1 MIPRTLRSALNR
13 LFALKR
19 LWLIYY
25 LSGLVFAA
33 VVALPATSI
42 VSSYAGKTL
51 AAERLSGF
59 MDINLLVELFHY
71 RGSALGA
78 LFPLFMMITLGF
90 WLLMLFFS
98 GGTLKL
104 MAGDHP
110 YRPREFWD
118 ACGRYFGRFLR
129 ILLWS
134 LPLLALLFLLPA
146 LADLVKKLF
155 WGNDPGDNITYWSG
169 LIKMGL
175 RYLALMIWALFFD
188 YTRILAVQKNEK
200 RTRRLALATLQ
211 FAGHHFGRIFT
222 LALLL
227 ACIGLLGLLIY
238 NPVAGLLHAPSAV
251 IIALLFL
258 WQQLYMFFR
267 AGLRLLTHGSQM
279 KLSQG
284 LLRDY

>member
-1 MIPRTLRSALNR
+1 MIARTLHSALTR

-19 LWLIYY
+19 LWLVYY

-42 VSSYAGKTL
+42 VSNFAGQTL
-51 AAERLSGF
+51 TAERLSGF
-59 MDINLLVELFHY
+59 MDINFIIELFHY
-71 RGSALGA
+71 HGSALGA
-78 LFPLFMMITLGF
+78 ILPLLIMTAFLF

-98 GGTLKL
+98 GGALKL

-129 ILLWS
+129 LLLWS
-134 LPLLALLFLLPA
+134 LPLLALFFLLPA
-146 LADLVKKLF
+146 LANLVEKLF
-155 WGNDPGDNITYWSG
+155 WGKDPGDNITYWSG
-169 LIKMGL
+169 IAKMGL
-175 RYLALMIWALFFD
+175 RYLALMLWALFFD
-188 YTRILAVQKNEK
+188 YARILAVQKNEK
-200 RTRRLALATLQ
+200 RTRRLAIAALQ
-211 FAGHHFGRIFT
+211 FTSRNLGRIFA

-227 ACIGLLGLLIY
+227 ALISLLGLVIY
-238 NPVAGLLHAPSAV
+238 NPVADLLHAPSTG

-267 AGLRLLTHGSQM
+267 AGVRLLTHGSQM
-279 KLSQG
+279 KLSQR
-284 LLRDY
+284 LLQDY

>member
-1 MIPRTLRSALNR
+1 MIARTIYSALTR

-19 LWLIYY
+19 LWLVYY

-33 VVALPATSI
+33 VVALPAASI
-42 VSSYAGKTL
+42 VNKFAGRSLTV
-51 AAERLSGF
+51 ERLSGY
-59 MDINLLVELFHY
+59 MDFNFILELFHY
-71 RGSALGA
+71 NSNAIGA
-78 LFPLFMMITLGF
+78 MLALFMMTAFLF

-118 ACGRYFGRFLR
+118 ACGRYFGRFFRLF
-129 ILLWS
+129 LWS
-134 LPLLALLFLLPA
+134 LPLLILLFLLPL
-146 LADLVKKLF
+146 LASLVQKLF
-155 WGNDPGDNITYWSG
+155 WGKDPGDNITYWSG
-169 LIKMGL
+169 MAKMGL
-175 RYLALMIWALFFD
+175 SYLALMLWALFFD
-188 YTRILAVQKNEK
+188 YARILAIQKNEK
-200 RTRRLALATLQ
+200 RTRRLAIAALRFIGRHLVRL
-211 FAGHHFGRIFT
+211 FA

-227 ACIGLLGLLIY
+227 TLIGLFGLVIY
-238 NPVAGLLHAPSAV
+238 NPVADLLHAPSAG

-279 KLSQG
+279 KISQR
-284 LLRDY
+284 LLQDY